1 MEYVLSASEMKSC
14 DTAAIEKY
22 GIASMVLM
30 ERAALETARIIID
43 RYGSGIYAGIIA
55 GSGNNGG
62 DGIAIARILA
72 ERGVSVEINLVGDE
86 EKLTAETK
94 VQLDTAKLLGIPVKQ
109 GLEHAGYDVIV
120 DALFGIGLARNI
132 EGRYKSAVDMINAS
146 NAKVVSVDIASG
158 INADT
163 GNIMGCAVKAD
174 TTVTFQYRKLGHI
187 LADGAEYSGDV
198 ICVPIGIPDITVSE
212 GRLGAFTYTDAKID
226 LKLPQRKPTGNKGTF
241 GKVLLIAG
249 SKNMGG
255 ACLLSA
261 LSAFRTGAGMVRV
274 FTAAENRDSLL
285 KNIPETIINTYAD
298 DGSQRLSETE
308 YGILRDGMEWA
319 DVIAAGPG
327 LSTSDKAT
335 DIVRFAL
342 SAGRKPLVLDA
353 DALNI
358 ISENN
363 ELLSL
368 FEKDSESENDKS
380 QGSDGIRS
388 AVMTPHIGEF
398 ARLAKI
404 PVLDIKKDMLTA
416 VRGFTQKYG
425 VTLACKDAHT
435 IVSRLGER
443 EYINSSGNDGMA
455 TAGAGDVLTGII
467 VGLMA
472 QGMSGFEAAVTGVYT
487 HGLAGDIA
495 REKTSGYYMMAQD
508 IIKALK
514 YLQSRYI

>member
-14 DTAAIEKY
+14 DAAAIEKY

-43 RYGSGIYAGIIA
+43 RYGSGIYAGIAA

-62 DGIAIARILA
+62 DGIAIARILS
-72 ERGVSVEINLVGDE
+72 ERGIRVEINLVGDE
-86 EKLTAETK
+86 KKLTAETK
-94 VQLDTAKLLGIPVKQ
+94 AQLDTAKLLGIPVKH
-109 GLEHAGYDVIV
+109 GLGHATGYDVII
-120 DALFGIGLARNI
+120 DALFGIGLARKI
-132 EGRYKSAVDMINAS
+132 EGRYKVAVDMINAS

-174 TTVTFQYRKLGHI
+174 ITVTFQYRKLGHI

-198 ICVPIGIPDITVSE
+198 VCVPIGIPDITVRE
-212 GRLGAFTYTDAKID
+212 GRLGAFTYTEAKID

-274 FTAAENRDSLL
+274 FTAAENRDILL
-285 KNIPETIINTYAD
+285 KNIPETIISTYAD
-298 DGSQRLSETE
+298 DGSQRLSEME
-308 YGILRDGMEWA
+308 YNILRDGMEWA

-335 DIVRFAL
+335 DIVRFAI

-368 FEKDSESENDKS
+368 FERERENDKL
-380 QGSDGIRS
+380 QDGGGIRS
-388 AVMTPHIGEF
+388 VVMTPHIGEF

-404 PVLDIKKDMLTA
+404 PVSEIKKDMLTA
-416 VRGFTQKYG
+416 VRGFAQKYG

-435 IVSRLGER
+435 IVSKLGER

-455 TAGAGDVLTGII
+455 TAGAGDALTGII
-467 VGLMA
+467 AGLMA

-487 HGLAGDIA
+487 HGLAGNIA

-514 YLQSRYI
+514 HLQSCHI

>member
-14 DTAAIEKY
+14 DAAAIEKY

-43 RYGSGIYAGIIA
+43 RYGSGIYAGIAA

-62 DGIAIARILA
+62 DGIAIARILS
-72 ERGVSVEINLVGDE
+72 ERGIRVEINLVGDE
-86 EKLTAETK
+86 KKITAETRA
-94 VQLDTAKLLGIPVKQ
+94 QLDTAKLLGIPVRQ

-132 EGRYKSAVDMINAS
+132 EGRYKAAVDMINAS

-198 ICVPIGIPDITVSE
+198 ICVPIGIPDITVRE
-212 GRLGAFTYTDAKID
+212 GRLGAFTYTDAKTD

-241 GKVLLIAG
+241 GRVLLIAG

-308 YGILRDGMEWA
+308 CNILREGMEWA

-342 SAGRKPLVLDA
+342 ATGRKPLVLDA

-368 FEKDSESENDKS
+368 FERERENDKS
-380 QGSDGIRS
+380 QDGGIRS

-398 ARLAKI
+398 ARLAKS
-404 PVLDIKKDMLTA
+404 PVSEIKKDMLSA
-416 VRGFTQKYG
+416 VREFTKKYG
-425 VTLACKDAHT
+425 VTLVCKDAHT
-435 IVSRLGER
+435 IVLKLGER

-455 TAGAGDVLTGII
+455 TAGSGDTLTGII
-467 VGLMA
+467 AGLMA

-495 REKTSGYYMMAQD
+495 RKKTSGYYMMAQD

-514 YLQSRYI
+514 YLQFRYI

>member
-1 MEYVLSASEMKSC
+1 MEYVLGASEMKSC

-43 RYGSGIYAGIIA
+43 RYGSGIYAGIVA

-62 DGIAIARILA
+62 DGIAIARILS
-72 ERGVSVEINLVGDE
+72 ERGIRVEINLVGDE
-86 EKLTAETK
+86 KKLTAETK
-94 VQLDTAKLLGIPVKQ
+94 AQLDTAKLLGIPVKQ
-109 GLEHAGYDVIV
+109 GLEHAGYDVII

-132 EGRYKSAVDMINAS
+132 EGRYKAAVDMINAS

-187 LADGAEYSGDV
+187 LSDGAEYSGDV
-198 ICVPIGIPDITVSE
+198 ICVPIGIPDITARE
-212 GRLGAFTYTDAKID
+212 GRLGAFTYTDAETD

-285 KNIPETIINTYAD
+285 KNIPETIISTYAD

-308 YGILRDGMEWA
+308 YNILRDGIEWA

-335 DIVRFAL
+335 DIVRFAI

-368 FEKDSESENDKS
+368 FEKERENDKS
-380 QGSDGIRS
+380 KDSGGIRS
-388 AVMTPHIGEF
+388 VVMTPHIGEF
-398 ARLAKI
+398 ARLAQS
-404 PVLDIKKDMLTA
+404 PVSEIKKDMLSA
-416 VRGFTQKYG
+416 VREFTKKYG
-425 VTLACKDAHT
+425 VTLVCKDAHT
-435 IVSRLGER
+435 IVSKLGER

-467 VGLMA
+467 AGLMA
-472 QGMSGFEAAVTGVYT
+472 QGMSGFEAAVTGVYM

-514 YLQSRYI
+514 YLQSRDL